1 MPRFIRGGRG
11 LWRNVNKSSKNG
23 YSLGLSAIIGILL
36 FIIDIAFFI
45 AACCVGDFT
54 LIFIFGMIAI
64 IFIIGVIKGIKE
76 VKLNREIAT
85 LNDGNSTTNQTALQI
100 SEEELFIQKNEN
112 KILKLSDELYF
123 LIKKYASDRY
133 PVRYTPKG
141 YRLWW
146 DEYEG
151 SGNEFYLL
159 YNDDI
164 LAEKLI
170 ARDGLTPPLRYKKRY
185 GYYFERSYPSREQSF
200 EFFTKMIKNKIL
212 ETGEWDDSKTLNS
225 FVYLIIRNGILRYF
239 HDIYIFDY
247 EQPSILDLC
256 LKHIDDNYSDF
267 CFIKFLYFCHDVFLN
282 NIFLPLKTKRD
293 EIYNEFDILYEKHKF
308 DQYEKESN
316 IPEQPKD
323 QEDNLL
329 NVSLDNEYNI
339 AEHRFN
345 TTEFK
350 SVIQKIDT
358 MTGRQF
364 EEFIA
369 DFFKKKG
376 YLTTLTPETGDFG
389 IDIIIENDYIKIG
402 IQTKCYIEKVSNSAV
417 QEAVTGIR
425 HYNLDK
431 AMVVTN
437 SYFQPSAITLAKDNN
452 VILWDRDKLIKEL
465 SIKDT

>member
-23 YSLGLSAIIGILL
+23 YSLGLNAIIGILL

-45 AACCVGDFT
+45 AACCVGDFA
-54 LIFIFGMIAI
+54 LMFIFGMIAS

-76 VKLNREIAT
+76 AKLNREISK
-85 LNDGNSTTNQTALQI
+85 LNNCNSTTNQTTLQI

-133 PVRYTPKG
+133 PVKYTRKE

-164 LAEKLI
+164 LSEKLI
-170 ARDGLTPPLRYKKRY
+170 ARDGLTPPFRYKKRY
-185 GYYFERSYPSREQSF
+185 GYYFERSYPAREQSF
-200 EFFTKMIKNKIL
+200 EFCIKMIKNKIL
-212 ETGEWDDSKTLNS
+212 ETGEWDDCKTLNS

-239 HDIYIFDY
+239 NDIYLSDY
-247 EQPSILDLC
+247 EEPSILDLC

-267 CFIKFLYFCHDVFLN
+267 CFIKFLYFCHNLCLN

-293 EIYNEFDILYEKHKF
+293 EIYNEFDIIYAKHKF

-316 IPEQPKD
+316 ILEQPND
-323 QEDNLL
+323 QDDNSL
-329 NVSLDNEYNI
+329 NVSSDNESKI
-339 AEHRFN
+339 AEHGSN
-345 TTEFK
+345 STELK
-350 SVIQKIDT
+350 SVIQQIDS
-358 MTGRQF
+358 MSGRQF
-364 EEFIA
+364 EQFIA

-437 SYFQPSAITLAKDNN
+437 SYFLPSAITLAKDNN

-465 SIKDT
+465 EINDT